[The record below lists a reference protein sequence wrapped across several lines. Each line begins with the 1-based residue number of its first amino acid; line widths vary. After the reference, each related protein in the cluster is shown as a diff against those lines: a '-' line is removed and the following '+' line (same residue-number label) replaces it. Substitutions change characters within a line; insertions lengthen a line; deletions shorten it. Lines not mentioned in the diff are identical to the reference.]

1 MFGVGQ
7 GYVGGSRGRSVVVGC
22 RSICGGRAAVDYLK
36 IFGIFHRTVV
46 KLSNSV
52 YIWIDDE
59 LALIQSYTSME
70 GAVMVRK
77 MNPNSLENLK
87 AGAVARCQGKV
98 RCQITILPETKEWL
112 ARGGN
117 LSGRIDE
124 MVAKVL
130 KGELV
135 GVRKMEEMESEI
147 VRLRAELERLKS

>member
-1 MFGVGQ
+1 
-7 GYVGGSRGRSVVVGC
+7 
-22 RSICGGRAAVDYLK
+22 
-36 IFGIFHRTVV
+36 
-46 KLSNSV
+46 V
-52 YIWIDDE
+52 YIWKDDE

-70 GAVMVRK
+70 GAVVAGRE

-87 AGAVARCQGKV
+87 MGAITRNQGKV
-98 RCQITILPETKEWL
+98 RCQVTILPETKEWL

-135 GVRKMEEMESEI
+135 GVRKVEEMESEI